1 MLFLDGS
8 KYTIEC
14 HPVGYGRD
22 LLILLLS
29 GGHQRAPEHFARR
42 LKHKFGG
49 FSCRSGL
56 T

>member
-22 LLILLLS
+22 LLILS
-29 GGHQRAPEHFARR
+29 IERRPPARARTFCETLETQVR
-42 LKHKFGG
+42 G
-49 FSCRSGL
+49 F
-56 T
+56 